1 MLETP
6 AAVCKPR
13 TSRDPSEAAPT
24 GWVIVNCPPATC
36 IIPPAEVTVKV
47 TSSAGDAPPVN
58 DVPAIVMVSPTLYP
72 VPCVVRVTDVKPFP
86 PELLTTVNRAPDPD
100 PEVAD
105 CTTLLTV
112 LLAVTPNP
120 PPTEIDVNRP
130 RLLICVS
137 V

>member
-1 MLETP
+1 MSEAP
-6 AAVCKPR
+6 ADVCKPR
-13 TSRDPSEAAPT
+13 TSRESSEAAPT
-24 GWVIVNCPPATC
+24 VWGIVNCPPATC

-72 VPCVVRVTDVKPFP
+72 VPCVVTVTDVKPFP
-86 PELLTTVNRAPDPD
+86 AALLTTVNRAPVPD

-105 CTTLLTV
+105 CASPV
-112 LLAVTPNP
+112 SVELAVTPNP
-120 PPTEIDVNRP
+120 LATELDVNRP